1 MVMGRAL
8 LAVGIAVLAGC
19 ATSTDYTPQIHVTP
33 GAAARV
39 FLIASHRPRP
49 APPQAAEDGGAETA
63 PLEATEAD
71 EDAPDGG
78 ASGSR

>member
-1 MVMGRAL
+1 MGI
-8 LAVGIAVLAGC
+8 VVLAGC

-49 APPQAAEDGGAETA
+49 DPPQAAGDAGEETDPAEVTESTEATSDGGE
-63 PLEATEAD
+63 
-71 EDAPDGG
+71 
-78 ASGSR
+78 SGSARR